1 MTRRPPRST
10 RTDTR
15 FPYTT
20 LFRSLD
26 RRLGRVLAGEA
37 AALEPA
43 RHRCVEHDVV
53 DRRIVDREA
62 RGPRLPGAVD
72 ISLDATGERAALDR
86 ERQFRRPEDQRALA
100 LAEGCRLALPLLA
113 PVADARPQFAPAG
126 ARGGGVPGRKTDE

>member
-62 RGPRLPGAVD
+62 RGPRLPGAVA
-72 ISLDATGERAALDR
+72 ISLDATVRRAALVR
-86 ERQFRRPEDQRALA
+86 ARPFRRPEEPRDCATPK
-100 LAEGCRLALPLLA
+100 GCRMDLLLPDCL
-113 PVADARPQFAPAG
+113 PVVDR
-126 ARGGGVPGRKTDE
+126 